1 MNTIKPVDTANE
13 TLINLD
19 SGNCADLSGRIKEI
33 EELIEANSANNQ
45 KLYENFEAL
54 TKIAENSVKKVTD
67 TKDTVKVIQD
77 IAMNTRILGF
87 NASIEASRAKE
98 SGKGFGVIAQEVRS
112 LADVSKSSAD
122 KIVDTIQA
130 IGADTD
136 EIAHYIKTTSEIVQ
150 KNIEYTRSIAELL
163 KEISQKIK

>member
-1 MNTIKPVDTANE
+1 MNTIKPVDTINE
-13 TLINLD
+13 TLIDLD
-19 SGNCADLSGRIKEI
+19 SGDCKELSARIREI

-45 KLYENFEAL
+45 KLYESFENL
-54 TKIAENSVKKVTD
+54 TRIAENSVKKVTD

-136 EIAHYIKTTSEIVQ
+136 EIVHYIKTTSEIVE